1 MRQLLHKE
9 EVQLVKNNF
18 VYYEYDTKEEFELH
32 KREMELK
39 DYEIIRLVMGGYT
52 NAYAKV
58 SYFKGEVV
66 VISDDRI

>member
-18 VYYEYDTKEEFELH
+18 VHYEYDTKGEFELH
-32 KREMELK
+32 KREMELEG
-39 DYEIIRLVMGGYT
+39 YEIIRLVMGGYT
-52 NAYAKV
+52 NVYAKV
-58 SYFKGEVV
+58 FYFKGEVV